1 MKRLATPRAL
11 ATVLV
16 LSLGLAAGGSFAAP
30 RGDCPAGGPGYG
42 HGGPGAA
49 HAMAPGFHG
58 RAFSRLHDELKLDAQ
73 QEALWQEAS
82 KFAQEHRV
90 AMRERFGKERAEVK
104 TMLDQPG
111 ADLRAISKRMDDL
124 RAESMK
130 ERDAVRDRW
139 FAVYDSLNA
148 EQKDK
153 ARVFFKTGME
163 RMERMGQRAKDRGG
177 RAPARDL
184 PANPAPRN

>member
-1 MKRLATPRAL
+1 MKKLITPRLLVAAL
-11 ATVLV
+11 T
-16 LSLGLAAGGSFAAP
+16 LSLGLAANSYAMP
-30 RGDCPAGGPGYG
+30 RGDFHG
-42 HGGPGAA
+42 HGMGMPGH
-49 HAMAPGFHG
+49 HAMVPG
-58 RAFSRLHDELKLDAQ
+58 RAMNRLHDELKLDAK
-73 QEALWQEAS
+73 QEALWQETD
-82 KFAQEHRV
+82 KFAQDHRN
-90 AMRERFGKERAEVK
+90 AMRERFSKERAEIK
-104 TMLDQPG
+104 AMLDQPG
-111 ADLRAISKRMDDL
+111 ADLRAITKRMDDL

-177 RAPARDL
+177 RGPARDL
-184 PANPAPRN
+184 PANPAAKN